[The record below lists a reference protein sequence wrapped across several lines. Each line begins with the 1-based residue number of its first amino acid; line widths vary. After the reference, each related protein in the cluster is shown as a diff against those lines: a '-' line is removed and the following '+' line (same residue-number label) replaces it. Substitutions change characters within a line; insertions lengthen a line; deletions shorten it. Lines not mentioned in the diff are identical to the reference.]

1 MPKRA
6 REGDTLV
13 DALAAARP
21 GAVVFDLDHTLW
33 NGNCEEFS
41 AAKIVGPAKA
51 VDTASGRTLALYEA
65 VPRIFAALDEAGVA
79 VAIASASPAAA
90 TAARLLRGFGLAVRH
105 AEVHPGKKD
114 AHLKAIALALGV
126 PLGRVLFFDDLAF
139 NIRAADALGVGA
151 SVLVRSGL
159 TEAAVL
165 AALRS
170 LRERGE
176 GAAMMRAWM
185 GGSARA
191 AAPEAPRDS
200 AAVAPAAEPRAP
212 EPPPV
217 AAPATRGAGA
227 SDAGAGASMTEAGS
241 GASMAEVGTDASMG
255 GAAESMT
262 DAQAARARTNREAAL
277 AIRQRAEAQIP
288 QGDSAG

>member
-191 AAPEAPRDS
+191 AAPEAPRES

-217 AAPATRGAGA
+217 AAPATRGA
-227 SDAGAGASMTEAGS
+227 DAGAGASMTEARPV
-241 GASMAEVGTDASMG
+241 ASMAEGGTDASMG